1 MSFAKSFKQDANI
14 TTQTNLIDMSIN
26 TGALVVPVGTT
37 AQRPKIPANG
47 MMRYNTTVPQLEVY
61 IGTLWNSLP

>member
-1 MSFAKSFKQDANI
+1 MSFAKSFQQDANI

-37 AQRPKIPANG
+37 AQRPKAPTSG
-47 MMRYNTTVPQLEVY
+47 MMRYNTTIPQLEIY
-61 IGTLWNSLP
+61 IGALWNALP

>member
-14 TTQTNLIDMSIN
+14 TTQTNFIDMSSN

-37 AQRPKIPANG
+37 AQRPKNPTNG
-47 MMRYNTTVPQLEVY
+47 MMRYNTTIPQLEIY
-61 IGTLWNSLP
+61 IGTSWNSLP